1 MRTIIIGIG
10 NPVRSDDAVGLVVA
24 RLLRRRLGDET
35 DVDVE
40 ELYAGGLRLVEA
52 MVGYDRAVVIDAM
65 ATGTQPPG
73 SVRRLNYEELG
84 RAQNV
89 TCVHDTSLPSALEIW
104 RRSNIPVPQEIT
116 VWGIE
121 GQDMLTVSEEL
132 SGPVCLGALEAAQA
146 IMDELRPTRR
156 SPS

>member
-1 MRTIIIGIG
+1 LRTIIIGIG

-35 DVDVE
+35 DVDIE
-40 ELYAGGLRLVEA
+40 EMNAGGLRLVEA

-73 SVRRLNYEELG
+73 SVRRLRYEELG
-84 RAQNV
+84 RAHNV

-132 SGPVCLGALEAAQA
+132 SGPVCEGAQVAAQA
-146 IMDELRPTRR
+146 IMDELRPAHG